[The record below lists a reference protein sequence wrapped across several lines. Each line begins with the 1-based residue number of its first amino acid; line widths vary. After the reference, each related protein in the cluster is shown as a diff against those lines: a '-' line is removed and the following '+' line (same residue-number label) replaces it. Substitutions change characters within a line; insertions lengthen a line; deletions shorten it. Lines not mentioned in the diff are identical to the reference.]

1 MYKPRQAAHPKR
13 GSFIFSCLVWSDS
26 LLSLST
32 ICPWV
37 TRLEASKKWGN
48 NFATFILA
56 LLEHVITVE
65 KITYIGK
72 NLTKMFVITY
82 VYVQLFSQSQNVYAD
97 SAIINSTKIFGKNSR
112 NAVSYLL
119 SFSLSLSCSAA
130 FIRSVFNQFVQ
141 HDNSLTRRERRERL
155 APKLSFLYCLEDKV
169 CTSALVFVFGL
180 KAIFF

>member
-1 MYKPRQAAHPKR
+1 MSHKTR
-13 GSFIFSCLVWSDS
+13 GV
-26 LLSLST
+26 
-32 ICPWV
+32 
-37 TRLEASKKWGN
+37 KKWGN
-48 NFATFILA
+48 NFAIFILA
-56 LLEHVITVE
+56 LLEYSE
-65 KITYIGK
+65 KFTYTGE

-141 HDNSLTRRERRERL
+141 HDNSLTNRERRERRERL
-155 APKLSFLYCLEDKV
+155 APKLSFLDCVEGKV